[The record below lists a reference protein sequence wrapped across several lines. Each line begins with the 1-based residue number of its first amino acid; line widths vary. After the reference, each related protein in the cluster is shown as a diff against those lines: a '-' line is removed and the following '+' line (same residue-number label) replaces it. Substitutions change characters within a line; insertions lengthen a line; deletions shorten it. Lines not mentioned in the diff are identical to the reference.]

1 MVSISRACLIIVFV
15 FNSLAAT
22 KLIANEAWFCEGLH
36 VGRFD
41 EYDFQYK
48 HYKPENFKFK
58 ITDGE
63 VDGKKAEIVNFYPAD
78 LFEWQLAVREKES
91 SYILATATSAMMYIN
106 LRTGVFTFTSFLPLT
121 NIVGK
126 CDKF

>member
-1 MVSISRACLIIVFV
+1 V

-36 VGRFD
+36 VGRFG
-41 EYDFQYK
+41 YDLQYT

-78 LFEWQLAVREKES
+78 LFGWQLAVRGKNRLS
-91 SYILATATSAMMYIN
+91 ILATGTMAMMYID
-106 LRTGVFTFTSFLPLT
+106 LRTGEFTFT
-121 NIVGK
+121 
-126 CDKF
+126 